1 MGPLV
6 VARDFTPRYYYGMSR
21 RGTVETSQQQRGVKT
36 QQQRG
41 FITLAT
47 TMAWPRGTVETTQ
60 QQRGVKTSTTAINL
74 VVARVKNPHYYYGMS
89 RRGTVETSQQ
99 QRGVK
104 TQQQHG
110 FITIATTIAWSRGMV
125 ETAQQQRGVK
135 TSATAI
141 NLVVARVKNP
151 RYCYL
156 AAAPDFKARCW

>member
-47 TMAWPRGTVETTQ
+47 TMAWPRGTVET
-60 QQRGVKTSTTAINL
+60 
-74 VVARVKNPHYYYGMS
+74 
-89 RRGTVETSQQ
+89 
-99 QRGVK
+99 
-104 TQQQHG
+104 
-110 FITIATTIAWSRGMV
+110 
-125 ETAQQQRGVK
+125 AQQQRGVK

-151 RYCYL
+151 RYYYGMSRGARQRPL
-156 AAAPDFKARCW
+156 SSSEGKKPALLLSTQQQRGLKTRATATQQQRLILKRAAGKILCIGFSLVVVFGHTPDRQVPRLKRKGRP